1 MKKKEG
7 KESSALC
14 HTANIISKAHP
25 FCAAVTCIPPKS
37 SSSSRL
43 RLRLPIIEKKMNNH
57 KTATQSPS
65 PIISKRE
72 HCRLW
77 KVKSLGFRPIN
88 YN

>member
-1 MKKKEG
+1 MKKKER

-43 RLRLPIIEKKMNNH
+43 RLRLPIIEKKNE
-57 KTATQSPS
+57 QSQNGNTKSVAYNLQTWTLS
-65 PIISKRE
+65 PVESEIAGIQTNK
-72 HCRLW
+72 L
-77 KVKSLGFRPIN
+77 
-88 YN
+88 